1 MDEKILIASAPVEV
15 AEYPDYKLATFLI
28 SVLDE
33 YDLNQRMIPRETA
46 ATCGETLIGAPI
58 LAKLIYNPFTG
69 KPSDFGGHEVY
80 WTTDD
85 DGNDIIKFGTEPIGS
100 VTKQWIEARKIDGFE
115 VQKDCLM
122 IQAKLWTSRFP
133 EYAKVLDRLW
143 NERKICSSW
152 ELTIHDAIS
161 TIQGRILKSVTFIGN
176 CIIGCEPA
184 VPQAGIVEYA
194 SMKDKTD
201 ELELMTALSKD
212 IAARDGGK
220 SGENDE
226 KGNGEME
233 EKRAHSRDLSHVSA
247 RDMTNSTAGTAGINA
262 CGDHVRPETAGSE
275 KQESRDFSR
284 DGFKENSTIQD
295 TQETAG
301 AETPVVSE
309 AETPAQNEP
318 ETPAVAE
325 PVDPLFSYEIKDDR
339 IVLSGCGEELVTE
352 LVNKANTLIENLAA
366 SLTEKDNALTEANGL
381 VNDLKA
387 QVAELTPFKEEHD
400 RLEAEKAAA
409 ELQKKR
415 DEVKNILL
423 RSERV
428 TEAELESDEFK
439 AIIENADMASAK
451 SVIADRFMAS
461 MPEKREVAS
470 VERPAPRVDV
480 DDETFNMKKY
490 LATRKY

>member
-115 VQKDCLM
+115 TQKDCLM

-212 IAARDGGK
+212 IAARDNGE
-220 SGENDE
+220 SGENNE

-233 EKRAHSRDLSHVSA
+233 
-247 RDMTNSTAGTAGINA
+247 
-262 CGDHVRPETAGSE
+262 
-275 KQESRDFSR
+275 
-284 DGFKENSTIQD
+284 ENSTIQD
-295 TQETAG
+295 TQETAE
-301 AETPVVSE
+301 AETPAPSE
-309 AETPAQNEP
+309 AETPAQTEP

-325 PVDPLFSYEIKDDR
+325 PVDPLFSYEIADDR

-352 LVNKANTLIENLAA
+352 LVNKANTLIENLTA
-366 SLTEKDNALTEANGL
+366 SLAERDNALTKA
-381 VNDLKA
+381 NDLINDLRT
-387 QVAELTPFKEEHD
+387 QVSELTPFKEEHD

-415 DEVKNILL
+415 DEVKDVLL

-470 VERPAPRVDV
+470 VERPTPRVDA